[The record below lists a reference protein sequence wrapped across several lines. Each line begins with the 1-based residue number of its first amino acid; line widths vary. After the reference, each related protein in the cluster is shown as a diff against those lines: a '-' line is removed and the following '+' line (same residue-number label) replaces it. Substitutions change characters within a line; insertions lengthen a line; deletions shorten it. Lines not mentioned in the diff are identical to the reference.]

1 MLFRLPSRAAGII
14 EASKLATGTEDELRF
29 EIHGSKGAL
38 RFNTVAPHYLEAYDA
53 RASDQPLGGHRGWLK
68 IDAGQRYAK
77 PAGFPGP
84 KFGIG
89 WIRTHMACLAH
100 FLTSVAEGTPAEPG
114 LEQGIYVQRLIECAR
129 TSAHTQGWVQ
139 V

>member
-1 MLFRLPSRAAGII
+1 
-14 EASKLATGTEDELRF
+14 LALALDELGF

-38 RFNTVAPHYLEAYDA
+38 RFITVAPHHLEVYDA
-53 RASDQPLGGHRGWLK
+53 QASDQPLGG
-68 IDAGQRYAK
+68 QRYAR

-89 WIRTHMACLAH
+89 WIRTHMACLAQ
-100 FLTSVAEGTPAEPG
+100 FLVSVAEGTPADPG
-114 LEQGIYVQRLIECAR
+114 LEQGIYVQRLIQCAR
-129 TSAHTQGWVQ
+129 TWAQAQSWVE